1 MDVKLAYL
9 GRSALTGDAFS
20 NSLSFAPNLA
30 RDPVAF
36 NAAIKNPL
44 RFREAISA
52 LHDVVISD
60 LRFKPR
66 DKTGYLAYKEEQQRT
81 DRAIYQRAFQEA
93 KTQMALASGVTPEQE
108 KEFQRAVKRYWGVRQ
123 EYSEFLR
130 KYDPEL
136 WRLLMPC
143 DPVITAAEDVVF
155 FECFSADESSYGC
168 LTVERDAFG
177 ACDDF
182 QYGTTNVD
190 YSQKLYE
197 SFQSLRTYRA
207 TRLAVDPAGFAV
219 KTTGHADYHEEKIDL
234 PAGWL
239 RGFMQLQAAMTL
251 PMRKVS
257 LSMESVYSLLAWM
270 KRHKAKK
277 SPRALRF
284 ELIPGEAPKLVL
296 EPWEQVISSHGTRY
310 EGPPTPPVRIWGTR
324 RLLFLSRVLPLT
336 ERFDV
341 YLMGTGLPSFW
352 IAKMGEMRLTIGA
365 SGWTANDWSRGSA
378 LDAFRPPGGVMPQML
393 ARVSDLV
400 RAAKSISLDSVMS
413 QAMLDK
419 GAALGALEQL
429 ARSGQAIYDLDA
441 QRFRWRQIMPRSV
454 AEEDLGPESPEVAAA
469 NGAELLGQTKILSRQ
484 PGPTGGELLS
494 GKSGSYEIEL
504 LINSEGMISR
514 GKCGCSHHFKF
525 GLRRGPCRHL
535 QAARNRS
542 LTSGLD
548 ATVPWYEWAWKGSK
562 N

>member
-9 GRSALTGDAFS
+9 GRSTLTGDDFTK
-20 NSLSFAPNLA
+20 SLSFAPNLA

-60 LRFKPR
+60 LRYKPR
-66 DKTGYLAYKEEQQRT
+66 DKTGYEAYKAEQQTT
-81 DRAIYQRAFQEA
+81 DRAIYQRAFQDA
-93 KTQMALASGVTPEQE
+93 KTQIAVASGVTPEQE

-123 EYSEFLR
+123 EYSDFLR

-168 LTVERDAFG
+168 LAVERDAFG
-177 ACDDF
+177 ACDNY

-197 SFQSLRTYRA
+197 NFQSLRTYRA
-207 TRLAVDPAGFAV
+207 TRLAVDPAGFNV
-219 KTTGHADYHEEKIDL
+219 KTTGRADYHEEKIDL
-234 PAGWL
+234 PGGWL

-257 LSMESVYSLLAWM
+257 LSTECVYSLLAWM
-270 KRHKAKK
+270 KRHKAKR

-284 ELIPGEAPKLVL
+284 ELIPGQSPKLVL
-296 EPWEQVISSHGTRY
+296 EPWEQVIYSHGTRY
-310 EGPPTPPVRIWGTR
+310 DGPPSPPIRIWGTR
-324 RLLFLSRVLPLT
+324 RLMYLSRVLPLT
-336 ERFDV
+336 DRFDV

-352 IAKMGEMRLTIGA
+352 VARMGEMRLTIGA
-365 SGWTANDWSRGSA
+365 SGWTTNDWSRGSA
-378 LDAFRPPGGVMPQML
+378 LDAFRPPSGVLPQTL
-393 ARVSDLV
+393 SRVSEIV
-400 RAAKSISLDSVMS
+400 RAAKSITLDSVIS
-413 QAMLDK
+413 QSMLDK

-429 ARSGQAIYDLDA
+429 ARTGQAIYDLDA
-441 QRFRWRQIMPRSV
+441 QRFRWRQIMPRAV
-454 AEEDLGPESPEVAAA
+454 GELDLGPESPEVAAA
-469 NGAELLGQTKILSRQ
+469 NGPDLMRHTKILSRQ
-484 PGPTGGELLS
+484 PGPTGGEILTAQ
-494 GKSGSYEIEL
+494 SGSHQIEL
-504 LINSEGMISR
+504 LINTEGIITR
-514 GKCGCSHHFKF
+514 GKCNCSHHFKF
-525 GLRRGPCRHL
+525 GLRKGPCRHL
-535 QAARNRS
+535 QVARNIA
-542 LTSGLD
+542 LAPLAEV
-548 ATVPWYEWAWKGSK
+548 ATPWYERLLSTR